1 MIGFNLLVIG
11 FAMARKPN
19 YNFEKRQ
26 KDLARQKKK
35 EEKLQKKALKKDAL
49 GNDIPETEEPEGTEE
64 GSEADETTPG

>member
-1 MIGFNLLVIG
+1 
-11 FAMARKPN
+11 MARKPN

-49 GNDIPETEEPEGTEE
+49 GNDIPDSEDQEGVEGQDEAPEGGPLPE
-64 GSEADETTPG
+64 

>member
-1 MIGFNLLVIG
+1 
-11 FAMARKPN
+11 MARKPN

-49 GNDIPETEEPEGTEE
+49 GNDIPDSEDQEGVDGQDETPEGGQLPE
-64 GSEADETTPG
+64 

>member
-1 MIGFNLLVIG
+1 
-11 FAMARKPN
+11 MARKPN

-49 GNDIPETEEPEGTEE
+49 GNDIPDTEGEEGEEGTEGAGE
-64 GSEADETTPG
+64 TSES

>member
-1 MIGFNLLVIG
+1 
-11 FAMARKPN
+11 MAKKPN

-49 GNDIPETEEPEGTEE
+49 GNDIPEGDEAVADTEDD
-64 GSEADETTPG
+64 GSTIPA

>member
-1 MIGFNLLVIG
+1 
-11 FAMARKPN
+11 MARKPN

-49 GNDIPETEEPEGTEE
+49 GNDIPETDAPQEATADSDP
-64 GSEADETTPG
+64 SEA